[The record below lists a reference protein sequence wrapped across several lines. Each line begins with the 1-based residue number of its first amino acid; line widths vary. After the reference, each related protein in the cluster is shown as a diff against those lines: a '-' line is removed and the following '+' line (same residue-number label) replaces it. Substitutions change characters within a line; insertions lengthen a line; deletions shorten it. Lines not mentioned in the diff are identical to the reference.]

1 MLARALY
8 TYDVHIRLIHTAV
21 SFASFSHST
30 RGVALEYGYSK
41 GLPYR
46 NDVRSPAVCMSTLSK
61 ILHDKDALSF
71 RKGFDIGSIVA
82 AAYVYWEQRDL
93 RTARAI

>member
-8 TYDVHIRLIHTAV
+8 TYDVHIRL
-21 SFASFSHST
+21 
-30 RGVALEYGYSK
+30 
-41 GLPYR
+41 
-46 NDVRSPAVCMSTLSK
+46 STLSK

-93 RTARAI
+93 RTARAIAAAFRSEEGHPIIAANEPPVLLRESQEA